1 MALVVPD
8 TVVLLF
14 HVREGSGLHSEFGL
28 LGLGPEFS
36 LCFAWTC
43 SVSQLCFF
51 KDPSHHC
58 CGWSRTELSH
68 ETSSGTGGFYLEVH
82 G

>member
-36 LCFAWTC
+36 LCFCLDLLGVAAM
-43 SVSQLCFF
+43 L
-51 KDPSHHC
+51 
-58 CGWSRTELSH
+58 L
-68 ETSSGTGGFYLEVH
+68 
-82 G
+82 